1 MNLLGR
7 SRTGVDMAE
16 RGAVL
21 VLSVEQQAEY
31 RRLMAV
37 YLEHSQKAL
46 QLIPG
51 ASKDAEILRQW
62 ILEDRLAGQAAIEI
76 RKLLDEE

>member
-51 ASKDAEILRQW
+51 ASKD
-62 ILEDRLAGQAAIEI
+62 G
-76 RKLLDEE
+76 KS

>member
-1 MNLLGR
+1 
-7 SRTGVDMAE
+7 MAE

-51 ASKDAEILRQW
+51 ASKD
-62 ILEDRLAGQAAIEI
+62 
-76 RKLLDEE
+76 RKS